1 MIFFLSIPRNGFN
14 RVTVQVNS
22 CSSFSKK
29 KKRYLSKPEMNIN
42 EDIDPTAAELIYVV
56 AQQPA
61 RQLALAEPG
70 GSQPQGTSQDYA
82 QRKVGDLNC
91 FTDFKNDGGGDN
103 DDVPLLVPG
112 DDSDA
117 MVLGRGPFWAGRVFG
132 RSRKAWCGLMKGAPG
147 FFWVSV
153 YYVLFFFLCFGF
165 SLIIGFGPDHDWSFG
180 VGCNKQYPANRTVH
194 NHSNHSNTSSAFFH
208 FAVSDFGPLPDGF
221 GTDNDEGFNVDD
233 DDSNGQLR
241 ANCHAA
247 EGFGIALIATMPL
260 AFAVLLCATVQGWRK
275 SGPRKGSTVLDLNY
289 HSSAPSY
296 PHTSRNNQGGQREC
310 RECAAYWCCEQL
322 PGLVC
327 DWICTTVC
335 GGGGV
340 LSCLASLCF
349 PGPAAVCDALKEG
362 KCPKEGICVWS
373 SDILS
378 RRPRQ
383 ECCLDTPFAIGSGH
397 CYLPTGFCPCLHT
410 RRMLWWAASEYSD
423 EEAAQIATQVLAG
436 SSREAVVEY
445 APAASCTSKCVVGI
459 LPLADIFERFDG
471 GGSKSWV
478 DYRSP
483 LTLACELNKPKLANV
498 LLGARAT
505 VWNRAGDALPE
516 QKQDSSSS
524 NSPAHVVAAT
534 GNLDMFALLNHYANE
549 NGDVY
554 ACVCVSSDD
563 DAGVPC
569 QKKPKWGTEHEL
581 HGTRIKVLA
590 HGTPVE
596 KHAAALPIIAQTTSA
611 SDVTTWVMFKN
622 APGPGW
628 YPFRGEGGGEH
639 FFEKVHWLDAQNSAG
654 QTPIDVARDYGHEQL
669 ALWMEHARTGG
680 AADAFVK
687 SASTLLHVHDHHPDA
702 ASVGT
707 TASVTSTLARPG
719 KRFPTLDAKLEA
731 FKTHRHDWA
740 DDRLL
745 AFAADRALEFISA
758 LEPTDALASS
768 ATVAAFLRASVAGC
782 LGTPF
787 GKGGHE
793 VTPLSTLLLPIK
805 TFLEEYVQHPL
816 QFGSTTFANLPAAF
830 QAVLV
835 EPAEQIIRES
845 ALRMVEQVRQNVD
858 GALLQIADLAAPDS
872 RIYTAQ
878 LRKALRGDGQ
888 LQFDTMVHKV
898 NARHDLLS
906 NAALAVQPCT
916 SPVELTIRATDAMPG
931 FQAAVDTMV
940 ALLKR
945 RGHGSIVAQHRP
957 VSKGTYRIFEKCLLK
972 IAGQDI
978 LETPIDASKILDV
991 AGCLIAC
998 GTFEDVLAVM
1008 EMIYSIGDGGGGAK
1022 EVELPVQ
1029 RPKGKQSKLW
1039 RGVSIKT
1046 EVVKKVGSGAATGSE
1061 DVVVVR
1067 GAPLMMRVLSRKGSN
1082 TGQHNVRVQASLGT
1096 TILEVLKDDDVVE
1109 VHERLETVQ
1118 NRNNVTRVRI
1128 TCPRTGVTGWMTHR
1142 VDFKDGKG
1150 WVACLDAVEQ
1160 SPTPLAPNERYRH
1173 TVTSI
1178 GAGNNVDKS
1187 ATSGKGSNNG
1197 SPLQLFVGDEIVS
1210 INGAPTSAMMPAEV
1224 SDLLNDYE
1232 EASQPQQL
1240 EVHAHG
1246 WDVCRMKDSWT
1257 GLSKAGWRD
1266 YKVNVVFS
1274 GIVFEIQ
1281 VVLESMMT
1289 ARTKLD
1295 GHLAYNEFRFLYE
1308 CVAYLGDDYKTRL
1321 EEASESKMLAS
1332 ERIGRSETAAEQL
1345 EDAQLEIEVLQ
1356 EDVKLRDAEIAALK
1370 AEIATLRNEAPA

>member
-1 MIFFLSIPRNGFN
+1 MNIYED
-14 RVTVQVNS
+14 TD
-22 CSSFSKK
+22 
-29 KKRYLSKPEMNIN
+29 PEMV
-42 EDIDPTAAELIYVV
+42 ELISVV

-61 RQLALAEPG
+61 RQLALAESG

-91 FTDFKNDGGGDN
+91 LTDFKNDGGGDN

-117 MVLGRGPFWAGRVFG
+117 LVLGRGPFWAGRVFG
-132 RSRKAWCGLMKGAPG
+132 RSLKAWCGLMESDLVV
-147 FFWVSV
+147 W
-153 YYVLFFFLCFGF
+153 FFFCFF
-165 SLIIGFGPDHDWSFG
+165 IVAIVVFLWWLFWSLSDGLGSDHDWSFG
-180 VGCNKQYPANRTVH
+180 VGCNKKYPANRTAH

-221 GTDNDEGFNVDD
+221 STDNGFNVDD
-233 DDSNGQLR
+233 DDSNGNVR
-241 ANCHAA
+241 DDCHAA
-247 EGFGIALIATMPL
+247 KRAGIALLTFVSL
-260 AFAVLLCATVQGWRK
+260 AFAALLCATLRGWRK
-275 SGPRKGSTVLDLNY
+275 SGPRKASTVLDLNY
-289 HSSAPSY
+289 HSSSPTY
-296 PHTSRNNQGGQREC
+296 PHASRSTQGGQREC
-310 RECAAYWCCEQL
+310 RECAAYWCCERL

-340 LSCLASLCF
+340 LSALASILS

-362 KCPKEGICVWS
+362 KCPKGICIDPENNV
-373 SDILS
+373 S
-378 RRPRQ
+378 RRPQ
-383 ECCLDTPFAIGSGH
+383 QFNCLDTPFAIGSGH

-423 EEAAQIATQVLAG
+423 EEAARIATQVLAG
-436 SSREAVVEY
+436 SSRHAVVEY
-445 APAASCTSKCVVGI
+445 APTVSCTSKCWVGI
-459 LPLADIFERFDG
+459 IPCVDIVDRFDG
-471 GGSKSWV
+471 AAKTRI
-478 DYRSP
+478 YRSP

-516 QKQDSSSS
+516 HDQESSSS

-534 GNLDMFALLNHYANE
+534 GNLGMFALLNHHANE

-569 QKKPKWGTEHEL
+569 QKQPKWGTKHEI
-581 HGTRIKVLA
+581 HGTRIEVLA

-611 SDVTTWVMFKN
+611 SDGTTWVMFKN

-628 YPFRGEGGGEH
+628 YPLRAADGGKD

-654 QTPIDVARDYGHEQL
+654 QTPVDVARDYGHNQL
-669 ALWMEHARTGG
+669 ALWMEHARTDG
-680 AADAFVK
+680 AADTFVK
-687 SASTLLHVHDHHPDA
+687 SASTLLHSHAHHPDA

-707 TASVTSTLARPG
+707 TASITSTLARHG
-719 KRFPTLDAKLEA
+719 KRFPTPDAKLEA
-731 FKTHRHDWA
+731 FKTHRHDWT

-745 AFAADRALEFISA
+745 AFAADRAVEFIGA
-758 LEPTDALASS
+758 LEANDTLASS
-768 ATVAAFLRASVAGC
+768 ATIAAFLRASVAGC

-793 VTPLSTLLLPIK
+793 VMPLSTLLSPIK
-805 TFLEEYVQHPL
+805 SFLEAYVQHPL
-816 QFGSTTFANLPAAF
+816 QFGNTTFDNLPAAF

-835 EPAEQIIRES
+835 ESAEQIIRES

-858 GALLQIADLAAPDS
+858 GALLQIAGLAEPDS

-898 NARHDLLS
+898 NARYDLLS

-931 FQAAVDTMV
+931 FQRAVDTMV

-972 IAGQDI
+972 IAGQDL

-1008 EMIYSIGDGGGGAK
+1008 EMIYSISDGGSGAK
-1022 EVELPVQ
+1022 KVVLPVQ
-1029 RPKGKQSKLW
+1029 RPKGNQSKLW

-1046 EVVKKVGSGAATGSE
+1046 EVVKVRGGAGTGSE
-1061 DVVVVR
+1061 AVVVVR
-1067 GAPLMMRVLSRKGSN
+1067 GAPLMMRILPRKGSN
-1082 TGQHNVRVQASLGT
+1082 TGQHVRVQASLGT
-1096 TILEVLKDDDVVE
+1096 KIIEVLKDDDVVE

-1118 NRNNVTRVRI
+1118 NFGLQNDMNITRVRI
-1128 TCPRTGVTGWMTHR
+1128 TCPRTGVTGWMSQTFHR
-1142 VDFKDGKG
+1142 NDEKRWTKYLEPVQ
-1150 WVACLDAVEQ
+1150 L
-1160 SPTPLAPNERYRH
+1160 PTPLAPNERYRH
-1173 TVTSI
+1173 TVASI
-1178 GAGNNVDKS
+1178 GTGNNVDKS
-1187 ATSGKGSNNG
+1187 TTSGKGSNNG

-1210 INGAPTSAMMPAEV
+1210 INGAPTSAMTPAEV
-1224 SDLLNDYE
+1224 SDLLNNYE

-1240 EVHAHG
+1240 EVYVHG

-1281 VVLESMMT
+1281 VVLEGMMT

-1332 ERIGRSETAAEQL
+1332 ERIGRSESAADQL
-1345 EDAQLEIEVLQ
+1345 EDAKLDNEVLR
-1356 EDVKLRDAEIAALK
+1356 EDLKLRDAEIA
-1370 AEIATLRNEAPA
+1370 TLRAENAKLREKAAVDN

>member
-1 MIFFLSIPRNGFN
+1 
-14 RVTVQVNS
+14 
-22 CSSFSKK
+22 
-29 KKRYLSKPEMNIN
+29 MNIY
-42 EDIDPTAAELIYVV
+42 EDTDPKVIELISVV
-56 AQQPA
+56 ALQPA
-61 RQLALAEPG
+61 RQLAVAESG

-82 QRKVGDLNC
+82 QRKVEDLNC
-91 FTDFKNDGGGDN
+91 CFKNDGGGDN

-117 MVLGRGPFWAGRVFG
+117 LVLGRGSFWAGRVFG
-132 RSRKAWCGLMKGAPG
+132 RSCKAWWGLMKSVPG
-147 FFWVSV
+147 VFWV
-153 YYVLFFFLCFGF
+153 FIFFLSFVIVCF
-165 SLIIGFGPDHDWSFG
+165 FGWVTAGLGSSHDWTFG
-180 VGCNKQYPANRTVH
+180 IGCTKKYPANRTAH
-194 NHSNHSNTSSAFFH
+194 NHSNHSNTLSAFVH
-208 FAVSDFGPLPDGF
+208 FAVSDFGPLSDGF
-221 GTDNDEGFNVDD
+221 GTDNDDGFNVDD
-233 DDSNGQLR
+233 DDSKRNLR
-241 ANCHAA
+241 FDCHEA
-247 EGFGIALIATMPL
+247 EGLGIALIATTSL
-260 AFAVLLCATVQGWRK
+260 AFVLLLCATVRGWRK
-275 SGPRKGSTVLDLNY
+275 SGPRKGSTVLDVNY
-289 HSSAPSY
+289 HSSSPTY
-296 PHTSRNNQGGQREC
+296 PHTSRNNQGRQREC
-310 RECAAYWCCEQL
+310 RECAAYWCCERL

-340 LSCLASLCF
+340 LAGFASICF

-362 KCPKEGICVWS
+362 KCPKEGICT
-373 SDILS
+373 DPENNGS
-378 RRPRQ
+378 RRP
-383 ECCLDTPFAIGSGH
+383 CHPNCLDTPFAIGSGH

-410 RRMLWWAASEYSD
+410 RRMLWWAASEYYD
-423 EEAAQIATQVLAG
+423 EEAARMATQVLAG
-436 SSREAVVEY
+436 SSRHAVVEY
-445 APAASCTSKCVVGI
+445 APTASCTSKCWLGILPFVGI
-459 LPLADIFERFDG
+459 LDRFSG
-471 GGSKSWV
+471 TKSYV
-478 DYRSP
+478 DSRSP

-498 LLGARAT
+498 LLKARAT

-516 QKQDSSSS
+516 QGQDSSSS

-534 GNLDMFALLNHYANE
+534 GNLGMFALLNHHANE

-569 QKKPKWGTEHEL
+569 QKQPKWGTKHEI

-590 HGTPVE
+590 HQETPVE
-596 KHAAALPIIAQTTSA
+596 KHAAALPIIAETTSA
-611 SDVTTWVMFKN
+611 SDGTTWVMFKN

-628 YPFRGEGGGEH
+628 YPLRAEEGEKD

-654 QTPIDVARDYGHEQL
+654 KTPVDVARDNGHEQL

-687 SASTLLHVHDHHPDA
+687 SASTLLPLHARHPDA
-702 ASVGT
+702 ASVDPA
-707 TASVTSTLARPG
+707 ASITSTLARHG
-719 KRFPTLDAKLEA
+719 TRFPTLDAKLEA

-740 DDRLL
+740 DDRLV
-745 AFAADRALEFISA
+745 FAADRALEFIGA
-758 LEPTDALASS
+758 LQANDTLASS

-793 VTPLSTLLLPIK
+793 VKPLSTLLLPIK
-805 TFLEEYVQHPL
+805 TFLEEYVQRPL

-858 GALLQIADLAAPDS
+858 GALLQIAGLAEPDS

-898 NARHDLLS
+898 NARYDLLS

-916 SPVELTIRATDAMPG
+916 SPVELTIRATNAMPG
-931 FQAAVDTMV
+931 FQTAVDTMV

-972 IAGQDI
+972 IAGQDL

-1022 EVELPVQ
+1022 EVVLPVQ

-1046 EVVKKVGSGAATGSE
+1046 EVVKKVRSGAATGSE
-1061 DVVVVR
+1061 AVVVVR
-1067 GAPLMMRVLSRKGSN
+1067 GAPLMMRILPGKGSI
-1082 TGQHNVRVQASLGT
+1082 TSRHVRVQASLGT
-1096 TILEVLKDDDVVE
+1096 KIIEVLNDDDVVE

-1118 NRNNVTRVRI
+1118 NRKNVTRVRI

-1142 VDFKDGKG
+1142 DDYKYGKG
-1150 WVACLDAVEQ
+1150 WVAYQDAVEQ

-1178 GAGNNVDKS
+1178 GAGNNGNKS
-1187 ATSGKGSNNG
+1187 ANFGKGSNNG
-1197 SPLQLFVGDEIVS
+1197 SPLHLLVGDEIVS
-1210 INGAPTSAMMPAEV
+1210 INGAPTSAMTPAEV
-1224 SDLLNDYE
+1224 SDLLNNYE

-1240 EVHAHG
+1240 EVYVHG

-1281 VVLESMMT
+1281 VVLEGMMT
-1289 ARTKLD
+1289 ARTKLF

-1321 EEASESKMLAS
+1321 EKASESKMLAS
-1332 ERIGRSETAAEQL
+1332 ERIGRSESAADQL
-1345 EDAQLEIEVLQ
+1345 EDAKLDNEVLR
-1356 EDVKLRDAEIAALK
+1356 EDLKLRDAEIA
-1370 AEIATLRNEAPA
+1370 TLRAENAKLREKAAVDN

>member
-1 MIFFLSIPRNGFN
+1 
-14 RVTVQVNS
+14 
-22 CSSFSKK
+22 
-29 KKRYLSKPEMNIN
+29 MNIY
-42 EDIDPTAAELIYVV
+42 EDTDPKVVELISVV

-61 RQLALAEPG
+61 RQLAVAESG

-82 QRKVGDLNC
+82 QRIVGDLNC
-91 FTDFKNDGGGDN
+91 LTDFKNDGGGDN
-103 DDVPLLVPG
+103 DDIPLLGPG
-112 DDSDA
+112 DNSDA
-117 MVLGRGPFWAGRVFG
+117 MVLGRGPFWAGRVFS
-132 RSRKAWCGLMKGAPG
+132 RSCAAWCGLMKSALGI
-147 FFWVSV
+147 FWVSAV
-153 YYVLFFFLCFGF
+153 VFVVFLLGF
-165 SLIIGFGPDHDWSFG
+165 LRGGSFG
-180 VGCNKQYPANRTVH
+180 IGCTFYPANRTVH
-194 NHSNHSNTSSAFFH
+194 NHSNHRNTSSAFVH
-208 FAVSDFGPLPDGF
+208 FAVYDFGPLSDGF
-221 GTDNDEGFNVDD
+221 GTDNDDGFNVDD
-233 DDSNGQLR
+233 DDSNGYVR
-241 ANCHAA
+241 FDCHTA
-247 EGFGIALIATMPL
+247 EGFGIALITAT
-260 AFAVLLCATVQGWRK
+260 FAGLLYATVRGWCE
-275 SGPRKGSTVLDLNY
+275 SGPRKGSTALDLNY
-289 HSSAPSY
+289 HSSSPTY
-296 PHTSRNNQGGQREC
+296 PHTSRSTQGGQREC
-310 RECAAYWCCEQL
+310 RECAAYWCCERL
-322 PGLVC
+322 LGLVC
-327 DWICTTVC
+327 DWICTTLC

-340 LSCLASLCF
+340 LSALASICF
-349 PGPAAVCDALKEG
+349 PGAAAVCDALKEG
-362 KCPKEGICVWS
+362 KCPKEGIC
-373 SDILS
+373 IPPQNNQS
-378 RRPRQ
+378 RRPHHPS
-383 ECCLDTPFAIGSGH
+383 CLDTPFAIGSGH

-436 SSREAVVEY
+436 SSRHAVVEY
-445 APAASCTSKCVVGI
+445 APTASCTSKCMFGI
-459 LPLADIFERFDG
+459 LPLAEIFDQALG
-471 GGSKSWV
+471 TKSYV
-478 DYRSP
+478 DFRSP
-483 LTLACELNKPKLANV
+483 LTLACELNKLKLANV
-498 LLGARAT
+498 LLKARAT

-516 QKQDSSSS
+516 HNQGSSSS

-534 GNLDMFALLNHYANE
+534 GNLGMFALLNRQANE
-549 NGDVY
+549 NNDVY

-563 DAGVPC
+563 AAGVPC
-569 QKKPKWGTEHEL
+569 QKQPKWGTEYEI

-611 SDVTTWVMFKN
+611 FDGTTWVMFKN

-628 YPFRGEGGGEH
+628 YPLRGEDGGKH

-654 QTPIDVARDYGHEQL
+654 QTPIDVARDNGHKQL

-680 AADAFVK
+680 ATDAFVK
-687 SASTLLHVHDHHPDA
+687 SASTLLPLHNHHSDA
-702 ASVGT
+702 ASVDPA
-707 TASVTSTLARPG
+707 ASITSTLARHG
-719 KRFPTLDAKLEA
+719 NRFPTLDAKREA

-745 AFAADRALEFISA
+745 AFAADRALESIGA
-758 LEPTDALASS
+758 LQPTDTLASS
-768 ATVAAFLRASVAGC
+768 ATVAASLRASVAGR

-816 QFGSTTFANLPAAF
+816 QFGSTTVANLPTAF

-858 GALLQIADLAAPDS
+858 GALLQIAGLAEPDS

-888 LQFDTMVHKV
+888 LQFDSMVHKV
-898 NARHDLLS
+898 NARYDLLS

-931 FQAAVDTMV
+931 FQTAVDTMV

-1022 EVELPVQ
+1022 KVALPVQ
-1029 RPKGKQSKLW
+1029 RPKGKESKLW

-1046 EVVKKVGSGAATGSE
+1046 EVVKKVGSGAAPGSE
-1061 DVVVVR
+1061 AVVVVR
-1067 GAPLMMRVLSRKGSN
+1067 GAPLMMRILDYDNSGDRKP
-1082 TGQHNVRVQASLGT
+1082 VRTQAVLGT
-1096 TILEVLKDDDVVE
+1096 KVLEKLEIGDVVE

-1118 NRNNVTRVRI
+1118 NDMNITRVRI
-1128 TCPRTGVTGWMTHR
+1128 TCPRTGVTGWTTLR
-1142 VDFKDGKG
+1142 IDRKDGKG
-1150 WVACLDAVEQ
+1150 WVAFQDAVEQ

-1173 TVTSI
+1173 TVASI
-1178 GAGNNVDKS
+1178 GAGNNVEKS
-1187 ATSGKGSNNG
+1187 TTSGKGSNTG
-1197 SPLQLFVGDEIVS
+1197 SPLQLFVGDKIVS
-1210 INGAPTSAMMPAEV
+1210 INGAPTSAMTPAEV

-1232 EASQPQQL
+1232 KASQPQQL
-1240 EVHAHG
+1240 EVYAHG

-1332 ERIGRSETAAEQL
+1332 ERIGRSESAADQL
-1345 EDAQLEIEVLQ
+1345 EDAKLDNEVLR
-1356 EDVKLRDAEIAALK
+1356 EDLKLRDAEN
-1370 AEIATLRNEAPA
+1370 ATLRAENAKLREKAAVGN

>member
-1 MIFFLSIPRNGFN
+1 
-14 RVTVQVNS
+14 
-22 CSSFSKK
+22 
-29 KKRYLSKPEMNIN
+29 MNIY
-42 EDIDPTAAELIYVV
+42 EDTDPKVVELISVV
-56 AQQPA
+56 ALQPA

-82 QRKVGDLNC
+82 QRKVEDLNC
-91 FTDFKNDGGGDN
+91 CFKNDGGGDN

-117 MVLGRGPFWAGRVFG
+117 LVLGRGPFWAGRVFG
-132 RSRKAWCGLMKGAPG
+132 RSWKAWWGLMKSAPG
-147 FFWVSV
+147 VLVFSRRKLYYTLALSLGALLIV
-153 YYVLFFFLCFGF
+153 YFGLWLTI
-165 SLIIGFGPDHDWSFG
+165 SLIRGLGSDHDWTFG
-180 VGCNKQYPANRTVH
+180 VGCNKKYPANRTAH
-194 NHSNHSNTSSAFFH
+194 NHSNRSNTSSAFFH

-221 GTDNDEGFNVDD
+221 GTDNDDGFNVDD
-233 DDSNGQLR
+233 DDSNGNLR
-241 ANCHAA
+241 VDCHTA
-247 EGFGIALIATMPL
+247 EGAGIALITTTSL
-260 AFAVLLCATVQGWRK
+260 TCVVLLCATVQGWRK
-275 SGPRKGSTVLDLNY
+275 SGPRKGSTVLDVNY
-289 HSSAPSY
+289 LSSSPTYTYA
-296 PHTSRNNQGGQREC
+296 SRNNHGGQREC
-310 RECAAYWCCEQL
+310 RECAAYSCCEQL

-340 LSCLASLCF
+340 LSAFALICF
-349 PGPAAVCDALKEG
+349 PGAAAVCDALKEG
-362 KCPKEGICVWS
+362 KCPNSGQ
-373 SDILS
+373 LS
-378 RRPRQ
+378 RRPRH
-383 ECCLDTPFAIGSGH
+383 CSCLDTPFAIGSGH

-423 EEAAQIATQVLAG
+423 EEAARIATEVLAG
-436 SSREAVVEY
+436 SSREAVIEY
-445 APAASCTSKCVVGI
+445 APTASCTSKCYLGI
-459 LPLADIFERFDG
+459 IPLADIAERLDG
-471 GGSKSWV
+471 GTKSYV

-483 LTLACELNKPKLANV
+483 LTLACELNKPKLASV
-498 LLGARAT
+498 LLKARAT
-505 VWNRAGDALPE
+505 VWNHAGDALPE
-516 QKQDSSSS
+516 QNQGSSTS
-524 NSPAHVVAAT
+524 NTPAHVVAAT
-534 GNLDMFALLNHYANE
+534 GNLGVFALLNHHANE
-549 NGDVY
+549 NDDVY

-569 QKKPKWGTEHEL
+569 QKQPKWGTEHEI

-590 HGTPVE
+590 HVTPVE
-596 KHAAALPIIAQTTSA
+596 KHAAALPIIAQTTSS
-611 SDVTTWVMFKN
+611 SDGTTWVMFKN

-628 YPFRGEGGGEH
+628 YPLRGEDGGKH

-654 QTPIDVARDYGHEQL
+654 QTPIDVARDNSHEQL
-669 ALWMEHARTGG
+669 ALWMEHTRTDG

-687 SASTLLHVHDHHPDA
+687 CASTLLPLHDHHRDA

-707 TASVTSTLARPG
+707 TASVTSTLARHG
-719 KRFPTLDAKLEA
+719 NRFPTLDAKREA

-745 AFAADRALEFISA
+745 GFAADRALKFIGA
-758 LEPTDALASS
+758 FQPTDALASS
-768 ATVAAFLRASVAGC
+768 ATVTAFLRASVAGC

-858 GALLQIADLAAPDS
+858 GALLQIAGLAEPDS

-898 NARHDLLS
+898 NARYDLLS

-957 VSKGTYRIFEKCLLK
+957 VSKSTYRIFEKCLLK

-1022 EVELPVQ
+1022 KVALPVQ

-1046 EVVKKVGSGAATGSE
+1046 EVVKKVGSGAAPGSE
-1061 DVVVVR
+1061 AVVVVR
-1067 GAPLMMRVLSRKGSN
+1067 GAPLMMRVLPRNGSN
-1082 TGQHNVRVQASLGT
+1082 TGQHNVRVQTSLET

-1118 NRNNVTRVRI
+1118 NRKNVTQVRI

-1142 VDFKDGKG
+1142 IDRKDGKG
-1150 WVACLDAVEQ
+1150 WVAYQDAVAQ
-1160 SPTPLAPNERYRH
+1160 SPTPLAPNESYRH
-1173 TVTSI
+1173 TVMSI
-1178 GAGNNVDKS
+1178 GAGNNGNES

-1210 INGAPTSAMMPAEV
+1210 INGTPTSTMTPAEV
-1224 SDLLNDYE
+1224 SDLLNNYE

-1240 EVHAHG
+1240 EVYVHG

-1281 VVLESMMT
+1281 VVLKGMMT

-1332 ERIGRSETAAEQL
+1332 ERIGRSETAADQL
-1345 EDAQLEIEVLQ
+1345 EDAKLDNEVMR
-1356 EDVKLRDAEIAALK
+1356 EDLKLRDAEIAMLR
-1370 AEIATLRNEAPA
+1370 AENATLREKAAVDN

>member
-1 MIFFLSIPRNGFN
+1 
-14 RVTVQVNS
+14 
-22 CSSFSKK
+22 
-29 KKRYLSKPEMNIN
+29 MNIY
-42 EDIDPTAAELIYVV
+42 EDADPKVVELISVV

-61 RQLALAEPG
+61 RQLAVAEPG

-91 FTDFKNDGGGDN
+91 LTDFKNDGGGDN

-132 RSRKAWCGLMKGAPG
+132 RSRKAWCGLMKTAPG
-147 FFWVSV
+147 V
-153 YYVLFFFLCFGF
+153 FLA
-165 SLIIGFGPDHDWSFG
+165 LIIIFFVFWLVLSLVYGLGSDHDWSFG
-180 VGCNKQYPANRTVH
+180 VGCNKKNPANRTAH

-221 GTDNDEGFNVDD
+221 GTDNNEGFNVDD
-233 DDSNGQLR
+233 DDSNGWLR
-241 ANCHAA
+241 ADCHDV
-247 EGFGIALIATMPL
+247 EGLGIALIIAMPL
-260 AFAVLLCATVQGWRK
+260 TCVVLLYVTVRGWRK

-289 HSSAPSY
+289 HSSSPTY
-296 PHTSRNNQGGQREC
+296 PHTSRNTQGGQREC
-310 RECAAYWCCEQL
+310 RECAEYWCCERL

-327 DWICTTVC
+327 YWICTTVC

-340 LSCLASLCF
+340 LSALASILS

-362 KCPKEGICVWS
+362 KCPKGICIDPENNV
-373 SDILS
+373 S
-378 RRPRQ
+378 RRPQ
-383 ECCLDTPFAIGSGH
+383 QCSCLDTPFAIGSGH

-445 APAASCTSKCVVGI
+445 APIPSCTSKCCVGI
-459 LPLADIFERFDG
+459 LPLADILDRCCG
-471 GGSKSWV
+471 GKTHV
-478 DYRSP
+478 DYRNP
-483 LTLACELNKPKLANV
+483 LTLACELDKPKLANV
-498 LLGARAT
+498 LLKARAT
-505 VWNRAGDALPE
+505 LWNRAGGALPE
-516 QKQDSSSS
+516 QEQRSSSS

-534 GNLDMFALLNHYANE
+534 GNLGMFALLNHHANE

-569 QKKPKWGTEHEL
+569 QKQPNWGTKHEI

-590 HGTPVE
+590 HRGTPVE
-596 KHAAALPIIAQTTSA
+596 KHAAALPIIAQATSS
-611 SDVTTWVMFKN
+611 SDGTTWVMFKN

-628 YPFRGEGGGEH
+628 YPLCGEEGGKH

-654 QTPIDVARDYGHEQL
+654 QTPVDVARDNGHEQL

-687 SASTLLHVHDHHPDA
+687 SASTLLPLHAHQRDT
-702 ASVGT
+702 ASVDT
-707 TASVTSTLARPG
+707 TASIPSTLARPG
-719 KRFPTLDAKLEA
+719 KRFPTLDAKLKA

-745 AFAADRALEFISA
+745 AFAADRALEFIGA
-758 LEPTDALASS
+758 LEPTDTWASS

-858 GALLQIADLAAPDS
+858 GALLQIAGLAEPDS

-888 LQFDTMVHKV
+888 LQFDTMVQKV
-898 NARHDLLS
+898 NARYDLLS

-916 SPVELTIRATDAMPG
+916 SPVELTIRATDAMPS
-931 FQAAVDTMV
+931 FQTAVDTMV

-945 RGHGSIVAQHRP
+945 RGHGNIVAQHRP
-957 VSKGTYRIFEKCLLK
+957 VSKSTYRIFEKCLLK

-998 GTFEDVLAVM
+998 GTFEDVLVVM

-1029 RPKGKQSKLW
+1029 RPKGKQSKVW

-1046 EVVKKVGSGAATGSE
+1046 EVVKKVWSGAATGSE
-1061 DVVVVR
+1061 AVVVVR
-1067 GAPLMMRVLSRKGSN
+1067 GAPLMMRVLPRNSSN
-1082 TGQHNVRVQASLGT
+1082 TGQHNVHVQASLKT
-1096 TILEVLKDDDVVE
+1096 RILEALKDDDVVE

-1118 NRNNVTRVRI
+1118 NEWNITRVRI
-1128 TCPRTGVTGWMTHR
+1128 TCPRTGVTGWMSHR
-1142 VDFKDGKG
+1142 CDRKDGKG
-1150 WVACLDAVEQ
+1150 WVAYQNAVEQ

-1178 GAGNNVDKS
+1178 GAGNNVEKS
-1187 ATSGKGSNNG
+1187 ANSGKGSNNA
-1197 SPLQLFVGDEIVS
+1197 SPLHLLVGDEIVS
-1210 INGAPTSAMMPAEV
+1210 INGAPTSSMTPAEV
-1224 SDLLNDYE
+1224 SDLLNNYE

-1240 EVHAHG
+1240 EVYVHG

-1281 VVLESMMT
+1281 VVLEGMMT

-1332 ERIGRSETAAEQL
+1332 ERIGRSESAADQL
-1345 EDAQLEIEVLQ
+1345 EDAKLDNEVLR
-1356 EDVKLRDAEIAALK
+1356 EDLKLRDAEIA
-1370 AEIATLRNEAPA
+1370 TLRAENAKLREKAAVDN

>member
-1 MIFFLSIPRNGFN
+1 
-14 RVTVQVNS
+14 
-22 CSSFSKK
+22 
-29 KKRYLSKPEMNIN
+29 MNIY
-42 EDIDPTAAELIYVV
+42 EDTDPKVVELISVV

-61 RQLALAEPG
+61 RQLAVAESG
-70 GSQPQGTSQDYA
+70 GSQPQGTSQDNA

-91 FTDFKNDGGGDN
+91 CFKNDGGGDN
-103 DDVPLLVPG
+103 DDAPLLVPR

-117 MVLGRGPFWAGRVFG
+117 LVLGRGPFWAGRVFG
-132 RSRKAWCGLMKGAPG
+132 RSRKAWSGLMKTAPG
-147 FFWVSV
+147 FFLVF
-153 YYVLFFFLCFGF
+153 LALIIIFFVFWLVF
-165 SLIIGFGPDHDWSFG
+165 SLVYGLGSDHDWTFG
-180 VGCNKQYPANRTVH
+180 VGCNKKYPANRTAH
-194 NHSNHSNTSSAFFH
+194 NHSNRSNTSSAFFH

-221 GTDNDEGFNVDD
+221 GTDNDDELNVDD
-233 DDSNGQLR
+233 DDSNENLR
-241 ANCHAA
+241 ADCHTA
-247 EGFGIALIATMPL
+247 EVGGIALIATTSL
-260 AFAVLLCATVQGWRK
+260 LFVVLPCATVRGWRK
-275 SGPRKGSTVLDLNY
+275 SGPRKGSTVLDVNS
-289 HSSAPSY
+289 HSSAPTY
-296 PHTSRNNQGGQREC
+296 PHTSRNIQGGQREG
-310 RECAAYWCCEQL
+310 RECAAYWCCERL

-340 LSCLASLCF
+340 LSALAWMYF

-362 KCPKEGICVWS
+362 KCPKGICTGPRNNAP
-373 SDILS
+373 
-378 RRPRQ
+378 RRPRHPS
-383 ECCLDTPFAIGSGH
+383 CLDTPFAIGSGH

-423 EEAAQIATQVLAG
+423 EEAARIATEVLAG

-445 APAASCTSKCVVGI
+445 APTASCTSKCMFGI
-459 LPLADIFERFDG
+459 LPVVGVRDRFFG
-471 GGSKSWV
+471 TKSWV
-478 DYRSP
+478 DSRSP
-483 LTLACELNKPKLANV
+483 LTLACELDKPKLANV
-498 LLGARAT
+498 LLRARAT
-505 VWNRAGDALPE
+505 VWNRAGDTLPGYS
-516 QKQDSSSS
+516 QWSSSS
-524 NSPAHVVAAT
+524 NSPAHVVAVT
-534 GNLDMFALLNHYANE
+534 GDLDMFALLNHHANE
-549 NGDVY
+549 NDDVY

-569 QKKPKWGTEHEL
+569 QTQPKWGTEHEI

-590 HGTPVE
+590 HRGTPAE
-596 KHAAALPIIAQTTSA
+596 KHAAALPIIAQTTSS
-611 SDVTTWVMFKN
+611 SDGTTWAMFKN

-628 YPFRGEGGGEH
+628 YPLRAAEGGEL

-654 QTPIDVARDYGHEQL
+654 QTPIDVARDHGHEQL
-669 ALWMEHARTGG
+669 ALWMEHARTDG

-687 SASTLLHVHDHHPDA
+687 SASTLLSLHDHQRDA
-702 ASVGT
+702 ASLGT
-707 TASVTSTLARPG
+707 AASITSTLARHG
-719 KRFPTLDAKLEA
+719 NRFPTLDAKLEA

-745 AFAADRALEFISA
+745 VFAADRALEFISA
-758 LEPTDALASS
+758 LQPTDALASS

-816 QFGSTTFANLPAAF
+816 QFGSISFENLPAAF

-858 GALLQIADLAAPDS
+858 GALLQIAGLAEPDS

-888 LQFDTMVHKV
+888 LQFDRMVQKV

-957 VSKGTYRIFEKCLLK
+957 VSKSTYRIFEKCLLK

-1022 EVELPVQ
+1022 EVALPVQ

-1046 EVVKKVGSGAATGSE
+1046 EVVKKVGGGAGTGSE
-1061 DVVVVR
+1061 AVVVVR
-1067 GAPLMMRVLSRKGSN
+1067 GAPLMMRILDVD
-1082 TGQHNVRVQASLGT
+1082 NVIDGYPVRMQAVLGT
-1096 TILEVLKDDDVVE
+1096 TVLGKLETGDVVE

-1118 NRNNVTRVRI
+1118 YESNITRVRI
-1128 TCPRTGVTGWMTHR
+1128 TCPRTGVTGWTTHR
-1142 VDFKDGKG
+1142 VDSNDGKG
-1150 WVACLDAVEQ
+1150 WTKYFEPVQ

-1178 GAGNNVDKS
+1178 GAGNNGEKS
-1187 ATSGKGSNNG
+1187 TTSGKGSNNG
-1197 SPLQLFVGDEIVS
+1197 SPLHLLVGDAIAS
-1210 INGAPTSAMMPAEV
+1210 ISGAPTSAMTPAEV

-1240 EVHAHG
+1240 EVHSRS
-1246 WDVCRMKDSWT
+1246 WVVCRMKDSWT

-1332 ERIGRSETAAEQL
+1332 ERIGRSESAADQL
-1345 EDAQLEIEVLQ
+1345 EDAKLDNEVLR
-1356 EDVKLRDAEIAALK
+1356 EDLKLRDAEN
-1370 AEIATLRNEAPA
+1370 ATLRAENAKLREKAAVGN

>member
-1 MIFFLSIPRNGFN
+1 MIHI
-14 RVTVQVNS
+14 
-22 CSSFSKK
+22 FSKK
-29 KKRYLSKPEMNIN
+29 KKSCLFIDFKPEMNIN
-42 EDIDPTAAELIYVV
+42 EDVDPTVAELDYVV
-56 AQQPA
+56 TQQPA
-61 RQLALAEPG
+61 RQLALAESG
-70 GSQPQGTSQDYA
+70 GSQPQGSSQEYA

-91 FTDFKNDGGGDN
+91 CFKNDGGGDN

-117 MVLGRGPFWAGRVFG
+117 SVLGRGPFWAGRVFG
-132 RSRKAWCGLMKGAPG
+132 RSRKAWWRLMKSSPG
-147 FFWVSV
+147 IFWVFLV
-153 YYVLFFFLCFGF
+153 VLVAFGTSFLEWLAGDLYNGLG
-165 SLIIGFGPDHDWSFG
+165 SDHDWAFG
-180 VGCNKQYPANRTVH
+180 VGCNKKYPANRTAH

-221 GTDNDEGFNVDD
+221 GTDNDDGFNVDD
-233 DDSNGQLR
+233 DDSNGNLR
-241 ANCHAA
+241 ANCQDA
-247 EGFGIALIATMPL
+247 EGLGIALITAMSLTCV
-260 AFAVLLCATVQGWRK
+260 VLFYATVQGWRK
-275 SGPRKGSTVLDLNY
+275 SGPRKGSTALDVNY
-289 HSSAPSY
+289 HSSAPTY
-296 PHTSRNNQGGQREC
+296 PHTSRCSHGEQREC
-310 RECAAYWCCEQL
+310 RECAAYWCCERL

-340 LSCLASLCF
+340 LSLFASLCF

-362 KCPKEGICVWS
+362 KCPKGICTHFRNNV
-373 SDILS
+373 S
-378 RRPRQ
+378 RRPRHLS
-383 ECCLDTPFAIGSGH
+383 CLDTPFAIGSGH

-423 EEAAQIATQVLAG
+423 EEAARIATKVLAG

-445 APAASCTSKCVVGI
+445 APTTSCTSKCCVGI
-459 LPLADIFERFDG
+459 LPLADIFDRLDG
-471 GGSKSWV
+471 AKRHV

-483 LTLACELNKPKLANV
+483 LTLACELDKPKLANV
-498 LLGARAT
+498 LLRARAT

-516 QKQDSSSS
+516 QDQGSSSS
-524 NSPAHVVAAT
+524 NSPAHVVAVT
-534 GNLDMFALLNHYANE
+534 GDLDMFALLNHHANE

-569 QKKPKWGTEHEL
+569 QKQPKWGTEYEM
-581 HGTRIKVLA
+581 HGTQIKVLA

-596 KHAAALPIIAQTTSA
+596 KHAAALPIIAQATSS
-611 SDVTTWVMFKN
+611 SDGTTWAMFKN

-628 YPFRGEGGGEH
+628 YPLRGEGGGEH

-654 QTPIDVARDYGHEQL
+654 KTPSDVARDYGHEQL

-687 SASTLLHVHDHHPDA
+687 SASTLLHGHAHHPDA

-758 LEPTDALASS
+758 LEPTDTWAYS
-768 ATVAAFLRASVAGC
+768 ATVAASLRASVAGC

-816 QFGSTTFANLPAAF
+816 QFGSTTFDSLPAAF
-830 QAVLV
+830 QTVLV

-858 GALLQIADLAAPDS
+858 GALLQIAGLAAPDS

-888 LQFDTMVHKV
+888 RQFDTMVHKV
-898 NARHDLLS
+898 NARYDLLS

-931 FQAAVDTMV
+931 FQTAVDTMV

-957 VSKGTYRIFEKCLLK
+957 VSKSTYRIFEKCLLK

-1022 EVELPVQ
+1022 KLALPVQ

-1061 DVVVVR
+1061 AVVVVR
-1067 GAPLMMRVLSRKGSN
+1067 GAPLMMRILPRKGLIA
-1082 TGQHNVRVQASLGT
+1082 GQHNVRVQASLET
-1096 TILEVLKDDDVVE
+1096 PILEVLKDDDVVE

-1118 NRNNVTRVRI
+1118 YERNITRVRI
-1128 TCPRTGVTGWMTHR
+1128 TCPRTGVTGWMSQKFHR
-1142 VDFKDGKG
+1142 NDGKG
-1150 WVACLDAVEQ
+1150 WTKYLEPVQ

-1173 TVTSI
+1173 TITSI
-1178 GAGNNVDKS
+1178 GAGNNGNKS
-1187 ATSGKGSNNG
+1187 ATSSKGSNNG

-1210 INGAPTSAMMPAEV
+1210 INGAPTSAMTPAEV

-1232 EASQPQQL
+1232 GASQPQQL
-1240 EVHAHG
+1240 EVYVHG

-1266 YKVNVVFS
+1266 YKVNIVFS
-1274 GIVFEIQ
+1274 GIAFEIQ
-1281 VVLESMMT
+1281 VVLDGMMT

-1308 CVAYLGDDYKTRL
+1308 CVAYLGDDYTTRL
-1321 EEASESKMLAS
+1321 EEASESKMLAF

-1345 EDAQLEIEVLQ
+1345 EDTQLEIEALQ

>member
-1 MIFFLSIPRNGFN
+1 
-14 RVTVQVNS
+14 
-22 CSSFSKK
+22 
-29 KKRYLSKPEMNIN
+29 MNIN
-42 EDIDPTAAELIYVV
+42 EDVDPTVAELDYVV
-56 AQQPA
+56 TQQPA
-61 RQLALAEPG
+61 RQLARAESG
-70 GSQPQGTSQDYA
+70 GSQPQGSSQDYA

-91 FTDFKNDGGGDN
+91 CFKNDGGGDN

-112 DDSDA
+112 DDTDA
-117 MVLGRGPFWAGRVFG
+117 LVLGRGPFWAGRVFG
-132 RSRKAWCGLMKGAPG
+132 RSRKAWWGLMKSAPG
-147 FFWVSV
+147 VFWVFLV
-153 YYVLFFFLCFGF
+153 VVLYASIASFLNWLVF
-165 SLIIGFGPDHDWSFG
+165 SLVIGLRSDHDWTFG
-180 VGCNKQYPANRTVH
+180 VGCNKKYPVNRTAH

-208 FAVSDFGPLPDGF
+208 FAVSEFGPLPDSF
-221 GTDNDEGFNVDD
+221 GTDNDDELNVDD

-241 ANCHAA
+241 ADCHTA
-247 EGFGIALIATMPL
+247 EGAGIALIATTSL
-260 AFAVLLCATVQGWRK
+260 VFVVLLCATVRGWRK
-275 SGPRKGSTVLDLNY
+275 SGPRKGSTVLDVNY
-289 HSSAPSY
+289 HSSSPTYLHA
-296 PHTSRNNQGGQREC
+296 SRNSHGGQRAC
-310 RECAAYWCCEQL
+310 RECAAYWCCERL

-340 LSCLASLCF
+340 LSCLASSCF

-362 KCPKEGICVWS
+362 KCPKVGICVS
-373 SDILS
+373 PEDNLS

-445 APAASCTSKCVVGI
+445 APTPSCTSKCLFGI
-459 LPLADIFERFDG
+459 IPLADILDRCCG
-471 GGSKSWV
+471 GKTWV

-483 LTLACELNKPKLANV
+483 LTLACALNKPKLANV
-498 LLGARAT
+498 LLKARAT

-516 QKQDSSSS
+516 QEQDSSSS

-534 GNLDMFALLNHYANE
+534 GNLGMFALLNHHANE

-569 QKKPKWGTEHEL
+569 QKQPKWGNEHEI

-590 HGTPVE
+590 HRGTPVE

-611 SDVTTWVMFKN
+611 SDGTTWAMFKN

-628 YPFRGEGGGEH
+628 YPLRGEEGGKH
-639 FFEKVHWLDAQNSAG
+639 VFEKVHWLDAQNSEG
-654 QTPIDVARDYGHEQL
+654 QTPSDVARDYGHEQL

-687 SASTLLHVHDHHPDA
+687 SASTLLHVHAHQRDA
-702 ASVGT
+702 AAVDT
-707 TASVTSTLARPG
+707 TASVTSTLARHG

-745 AFAADRALEFISA
+745 AFAADRALEFIGA
-758 LEPTDALASS
+758 LEPTDTWASS
-768 ATVAAFLRASVAGC
+768 ATVATSLRASVAGC

-858 GALLQIADLAAPDS
+858 GALLQIAGLAEPDS

-931 FQAAVDTMV
+931 FQAAIDTMV

-945 RGHGSIVAQHRP
+945 RGHDRIVAQHRP

-1008 EMIYSIGDGGGGAK
+1008 EMIYSIGDIGGGAK
-1022 EVELPVQ
+1022 EVALPVQ

-1067 GAPLMMRVLSRKGSN
+1067 GAPLMMWILDDDNSGDRMP
-1082 TGQHNVRVQASLGT
+1082 VRTQAVLGT
-1096 TILEVLKDDDVVE
+1096 KVLEKLEIGDVVE

-1118 NRNNVTRVRI
+1118 NEMNITRVRI

-1142 VDFKDGKG
+1142 VDRKDGKG
-1150 WVACLDAVEQ
+1150 WVAYQNAVEQ

-1178 GAGNNVDKS
+1178 GAGNNVEKS
-1187 ATSGKGSNNG
+1187 TTSGKGSNNG
-1197 SPLQLFVGDEIVS
+1197 SPLQLFVGDEIAS
-1210 INGAPTSAMMPAEV
+1210 ISGAPTSAMTPAEV
-1224 SDLLNDYE
+1224 SNLLNHYE
-1232 EASQPQQL
+1232 EASLPQQL

-1281 VVLESMMT
+1281 VVLEGMMT

-1308 CVAYLGDDYKTRL
+1308 CVAYLGDDYTARL

-1345 EDAQLEIEVLQ
+1345 EDTQLEIEVLQ
-1356 EDVKLRDAEIAALK
+1356 EDVKLRDTEIAALK

>member
-1 MIFFLSIPRNGFN
+1 
-14 RVTVQVNS
+14 
-22 CSSFSKK
+22 
-29 KKRYLSKPEMNIN
+29 
-42 EDIDPTAAELIYVV
+42 
-56 AQQPA
+56 
-61 RQLALAEPG
+61 
-70 GSQPQGTSQDYA
+70 
-82 QRKVGDLNC
+82 
-91 FTDFKNDGGGDN
+91 
-103 DDVPLLVPG
+103 
-112 DDSDA
+112 
-117 MVLGRGPFWAGRVFG
+117 
-132 RSRKAWCGLMKGAPG
+132 
-147 FFWVSV
+147 
-153 YYVLFFFLCFGF
+153 
-165 SLIIGFGPDHDWSFG
+165 
-180 VGCNKQYPANRTVH
+180 
-194 NHSNHSNTSSAFFH
+194 
-208 FAVSDFGPLPDGF
+208 
-221 GTDNDEGFNVDD
+221 
-233 DDSNGQLR
+233 
-241 ANCHAA
+241 
-247 EGFGIALIATMPL
+247 
-260 AFAVLLCATVQGWRK
+260 
-275 SGPRKGSTVLDLNY
+275 
-289 HSSAPSY
+289 
-296 PHTSRNNQGGQREC
+296 
-310 RECAAYWCCEQL
+310 
-322 PGLVC
+322 
-327 DWICTTVC
+327 
-335 GGGGV
+335 
-340 LSCLASLCF
+340 
-349 PGPAAVCDALKEG
+349 
-362 KCPKEGICVWS
+362 
-373 SDILS
+373 
-378 RRPRQ
+378 
-383 ECCLDTPFAIGSGH
+383 
-397 CYLPTGFCPCLHT
+397 
-410 RRMLWWAASEYSD
+410 MLWWAASEYSD
-423 EEAAQIATQVLAG
+423 EEAARIATQVLAG

-445 APAASCTSKCVVGI
+445 APTPSCTSRCFVGI
-459 LPLADIFERFDG
+459 LPLVDIVDRIVG
-471 GGSKSWV
+471 AKSWV

-498 LLGARAT
+498 LLKARAT
-505 VWNRAGDALPE
+505 VWNRAGGALPE
-516 QKQDSSSS
+516 QYQWSSSS
-524 NSPAHVVAAT
+524 NSPAHVVAVT
-534 GNLDMFALLNHYANE
+534 RDIDMFALLNHHANE

-554 ACVCVSSDD
+554 ACVCVSFDG

-569 QKKPKWGTEHEL
+569 QKQPKWGTEHEI

-590 HGTPVE
+590 HRGTPAE

-611 SDVTTWVMFKN
+611 SDGTTWAMFKN

-628 YPFRGEGGGEH
+628 YPFRGEEGGKD

-654 QTPIDVARDYGHEQL
+654 QTPIDVARDHCHEQL
-669 ALWMEHARTGG
+669 ALWMEHARTGD
-680 AADAFVK
+680 AADVFVK
-687 SASTLLHVHDHHPDA
+687 SASTLLHVHAHQRDA
-702 ASVGT
+702 ASVDT
-707 TASVTSTLARPG
+707 TASVTSTLARHG
-719 KRFPTLDAKLEA
+719 KRFPTLDAKLKA
-731 FKTHRHDWA
+731 FKTHRRDWA

-758 LEPTDALASS
+758 LEPTDDLASS

-787 GKGGHE
+787 GLGGHE

-816 QFGSTTFANLPAAF
+816 QFGSTTFENLPAAF

-835 EPAEQIIRES
+835 EPAEQIIREA

-858 GALLQIADLAAPDS
+858 GALLQIAGLAAPDS

-931 FQAAVDTMV
+931 FQAAVDTMI

-945 RGHGSIVAQHRP
+945 RGHGNIVAQHRL

-1022 EVELPVQ
+1022 EVALPVQ

-1046 EVVKKVGSGAATGSE
+1046 EVVKKVRSGAATGSE
-1061 DVVVVR
+1061 VVVR
-1067 GAPLMMRVLSRKGSN
+1067 GAPLMMRSLDYDNSGDR
-1082 TGQHNVRVQASLGT
+1082 HPVRTQAVLGT
-1096 TILEVLKDDDVVE
+1096 TVLEELNIGDVVE

-1118 NRNNVTRVRI
+1118 NEMNITRVRI
-1128 TCPRTGVTGWMTHR
+1128 TCPRTGVTGWMSHR

-1150 WVACLDAVEQ
+1150 WVAFLDAVEQ
-1160 SPTPLAPNERYRH
+1160 SPPPLAPNERYRH

-1178 GAGNNVDKS
+1178 GAGNNGDTS

-1197 SPLQLFVGDEIVS
+1197 SPLHLFVGDAIVS
-1210 INGAPTSAMMPAEV
+1210 INGAPTSAMTPAEV

-1240 EVHAHG
+1240 EVHSHG

-1332 ERIGRSETAAEQL
+1332 ERIGRSESAADQL
-1345 EDAQLEIEVLQ
+1345 EDAKLDNEVLR
-1356 EDVKLRDAEIAALK
+1356 EDLKLRDAEIA
-1370 AEIATLRNEAPA
+1370 TLRAENAKLREKAAVDN